1 MSVEDLPAKKSSGTD
16 YTDWRT
22 QRHPPISSSR
32 LSELDQG
39 FPTVGE
45 DYSYTEIQNWNCKE
59 TTHNVKG

>member
-45 DYSYTEIQNWNCKE
+45 DYSYTERYRIGTAKRQL
-59 TTHNVKG
+59 TM